1 MYLLIIALPLIG
13 TLMTGLGGR
22 WLGRKGSSIFST
34 TCVILCF
41 FLSLAAFF
49 EVGLCGV
56 PCYISI
62 SPWISSGVLNVS
74 WGFLFDSLTTTMLV
88 VITSISSLVHLY
100 SIQYM
105 EHDPH
110 CPRFM
115 SFLEIF
121 TFFMLLLVT
130 ADNFVQM
137 FLGWEG
143 VGLASYLLINFW
155 YTRLCANQAAV
166 KALIVNRVGDF
177 GLSLGIFTIFYFF
190 GSVDYEVVFSMAH
203 IYSNHNIYLFGA
215 YLNSLTLIGVF
226 LLIGAVGKSAQLG
239 LHTWLPDAME
249 GPTPVSALIHAATMV
264 TAGVFLIVRCS
275 PLIDLAPN
283 ILFLITIL
291 GSTTAFF
298 ASIVG
303 VFQND
308 IKRVI
313 AYSTCSQL
321 GYMVFVCGLSYYNVG
336 MFHLVNHAF
345 FKALLFLSAGS
356 VIHALSNEQDMRR
369 MGSLVH
375 NLPVTYAAM
384 LIGSLSLA
392 GFPFLTGFYSKDLI
406 IEITQIS
413 YYSNLYTTY
422 GIFAC
427 WLANISVFFTSF
439 YTFRLIFLTFI
450 KNNNSY
456 RVYMDNIHES
466 PTLILIPLILLS
478 IASIFVGFISKDLF
492 VGVGNSFWGNSISIA
507 PRACNLLEVE
517 FMTTSIKWLPFLL
530 STLGAVFAYSVN
542 AGILKNNISF
552 VYSNRFR
559 KLAFSLNKKLYWDK
573 LYNGLIVSFL
583 LNFGYNISFK
593 NIDRGFIELLGP
605 YGISKIINNLSF
617 KSTRIQTG
625 QITHYTFF
633 VVAGLCLLLLL
644 VPFYTFLDN
653 LIDIRLIA
661 FCFCALIT
669 AWSSKDTLI

>member
-1 MYLLIIALPLIG
+1 MYLLIVALPLVG
-13 TLMTGLGGR
+13 TLATGLGGR
-22 WLGRKGSSIFST
+22 WIGRKGANVFST
-34 TCVILCF
+34 SCVIICC
-41 FLSLAAFF
+41 FLSLVAFF

-56 PCYISI
+56 PCYLSI
-62 SPWISSGVLNVS
+62 SPWISSGALKIS

-88 VITSISSLVHLY
+88 VITFISSLVHLY

-105 EHDPH
+105 EYDPH

-121 TFFMLLLVT
+121 TFFMIILVT

-155 YTRLCANQAAV
+155 YTRLCANQAAI

-177 GLSLGIFTIFYFF
+177 GLSLGIFSIFYLF
-190 GSVDYEVVFSMAH
+190 GSVDYELVFSSASMYTDYTIH
-203 IYSNHNIYLFGA
+203 FLGLTIHY
-215 YLNSLTLIGVF
+215 LTLIGFF
-226 LLIGAVGKSAQLG
+226 LLIGAIGKSAQLG

-275 PLIDLAPN
+275 PLINLSPN
-283 ILFLITIL
+283 ILFLITII
-291 GSTTAFF
+291 GSSTAFF
-298 ASIVG
+298 ASLVG
-303 VFQND
+303 LFQND

-321 GYMVFVCGLSYYNVG
+321 GYMTFVCGLSYYNVG

-369 MGSLVH
+369 MGSLLN
-375 NLPVTYAAM
+375 NLPITYAAM

-406 IEITQIS
+406 IELTQIS
-413 YYSNLYTTY
+413 YYSNLQISY

-427 WLANISVFFTSF
+427 WLANIAVFFTSF

-450 KNNNSY
+450 KNSNSY
-456 RVYMDNIHES
+456 RKHIENIHES
-466 PTLILIPLILLS
+466 PLLILIPLILLGFF
-478 IASIFVGFISKDLF
+478 SIFVGFLTKDLF
-492 VGVGNSFWGNSISIA
+492 VGVGTHFWSAAINVLPMSY
-507 PRACNLLEVE
+507 NLLEVE
-517 FMTTSIKWLPFLL
+517 FMSYSIKWLPFML
-530 STLGAVFAYSVN
+530 STLGAFLAYTINIGIFKKNTKFAYTY
-542 AGILKNNISF
+542 IF
-552 VYSNRFR
+552 
-559 KLAFSLNKKLYWDK
+559 KKLSFLLSKKVYWDK
-573 LYNGLIVSFL
+573 LYNSLIISPL
-583 LNFGYNISFK
+583 MNFGHIISFK
-593 NIDRGFIELLGP
+593 NIDRGFVELLGP
-605 YGISKIINNLSF
+605 YGISRVIKNWSIKII
-617 KSTRIQTG
+617 KIQTG

-633 VVAGLCLLLLL
+633 IVTGLCFLLLLAPAW
-644 VPFYTFLDN
+644 VFLE
-653 LIDIRLIA
+653 LFLDIRLLT
-661 FCFCALIT
+661 FCFLALFVV
-669 AWSSKDTLI
+669 

>member
-1 MYLLIIALPLIG
+1 MYLLIVILPLVG
-13 TLMTGLGGR
+13 TLVTGLGGR
-22 WLGRKGSSIFST
+22 WLGRKGANLLST
-34 TCVILCF
+34 MCVVLCCC
-41 FLSLAAFF
+41 LSLVAFF

-56 PCYISI
+56 PCYLFL
-62 SPWISSGVLNVS
+62 SPWISSGALKIS

-105 EHDPH
+105 EYDPH

-121 TFFMLLLVT
+121 TFFMIVLVT

-155 YTRLCANQAAV
+155 YTRLCANQAAI
-166 KALIVNRVGDF
+166 KALVVNRVGDF
-177 GLSLGIFTIFYFF
+177 GLSLGIFSIFFLFGSLDYELVFASASMYTNYNIYFF
-190 GSVDYEVVFSMAH
+190 GLPINF
-203 IYSNHNIYLFGA
+203 
-215 YLNSLTLIGVF
+215 LTLIGIF

-264 TAGVFLIVRCS
+264 TAGIFLIVRCS
-275 PLIDLAPN
+275 ALIELSSN
-283 ILFLITIL
+283 VLFLITII
-291 GSTTAFF
+291 GSSTAFF

-321 GYMVFVCGLSYYNVG
+321 GYMLFVCGLSYYNVG
-336 MFHLVNHAF
+336 MFHLINHAF

-369 MGSLVH
+369 MGSLIN
-375 NLPVTYAAM
+375 NLPITYASM

-413 YYSNLYTTY
+413 YYNNLQITF

-427 WLANISVFFTSF
+427 WLANISVFFTAF
-439 YTFRLIFLTFI
+439 YTFRLLFLTFI
-450 KNNNSY
+450 KNSNSY
-456 RVYMDNIHES
+456 RKHIENIHES
-466 PTLILIPLILLS
+466 PMLILIPLILLS
-478 IASIFVGFISKDLF
+478 FASIFVGFLTKDLF
-492 VGVGNSFWGNSISIA
+492 VGVGTSFWGNAINILPLSCS
-507 PRACNLLEVE
+507 LLEIE
-517 FMTTSIKWLPFLL
+517 FMSYLIKWFPFIL
-530 STLGAVFAYSVN
+530 SVTGALFAYIINV
-542 AGILKNNISF
+542 GVLKNNIQF
-552 VYSNRFR
+552 AYNYTFR

-573 LYNGLIVSFL
+573 LYNFLIVSSL
-583 LNFGYNISFK
+583 MKFGYTVSFK

-605 YGISKIINNLSF
+605 YGISRTI
-617 KSTRIQTG
+617 KSWSIQTIKIQTG
-625 QITHYTFF
+625 QVTHYTFF
-633 VVAGLCLLLLL
+633 VVFGLILFLLF
-644 VPFYTFLDN
+644 VPVLSLFWSFV
-653 LIDIRLIA
+653 DIRLLT
-661 FCFCALIT
+661 FCFLALFVV
-669 AWSSKDTLI
+669 

>member
-1 MYLLIIALPLIG
+1 MYLLIVVLPLVG
-13 TLMTGLGGR
+13 TLVTGLCGR
-22 WLGRKGSSIFST
+22 WLGRKGSNIFST

-41 FLSLAAFF
+41 SFSLIAFF
-49 EVGLCGV
+49 EVGLCGI
-56 PCYISI
+56 PCYLSL
-62 SPWISSGVLNVS
+62 SPWISSGALNIS

-105 EHDPH
+105 EFDPH

-121 TFFMLLLVT
+121 TFFMILLVT

-155 YTRLCANQAAV
+155 YTRLCANQAAI
-166 KALIVNRVGDF
+166 KALVVNRVGDF
-177 GLSLGIFTIFYFF
+177 GLSLGIFTIFYLF
-190 GSVDYEVVFSMAH
+190 GSVDYEIVFSSVG
-203 IYSNHNIYLFGA
+203 IYTNHSIYFFGSSINI
-215 YLNSLTLIGVF
+215 LNLIGIF
-226 LLIGAVGKSAQLG
+226 LIIGAIGKSAQLG

-275 PLIDLAPN
+275 PLINASSN
-283 ILFLITIL
+283 VLFLITII
-291 GSTTAFF
+291 GSSTAFF

-321 GYMVFVCGLSYYNVG
+321 GYMIFICGLSYYNVG

-369 MGSLVH
+369 MGSLSN
-375 NLPVTYAAM
+375 NLPITYVAM
-384 LIGSLSLA
+384 LIGSLSLT

-413 YYSNLYTTY
+413 YYSNLQITF
-422 GIFAC
+422 GIYAC

-450 KNNNSY
+450 KNSNSY
-456 RVYMDNIHES
+456 RKYIENIHES
-466 PTLILIPLILLS
+466 PSLILIPLILLS
-478 IASIFVGFISKDLF
+478 IASIFVGFITKDLF
-492 VGVGNSFWGNSISIA
+492 VGFGTNFWGNSIDISLVYYNFA
-507 PRACNLLEVE
+507 EVE
-517 FMTTSIKWLPFLL
+517 FMSYLIKWLPFVL
-530 STLGAVFAYSVN
+530 SSTGAIIAYAIN
-542 AGILKNNISF
+542 IGILKKNIKF
-552 VYSNRFR
+552 AYNYKFR
-559 KLAFSLNKKLYWDK
+559 KLAFLLSKKLYWDK
-573 LYNGLIVSFL
+573 LYNSLVVSSL
-583 LNFGYNISFK
+583 MNFGYNISFK
-593 NIDRGFIELLGP
+593 NIDRGFVELTGP
-605 YGISKIINNLSF
+605 YGISRAIKNWSTKII
-617 KSTRIQTG
+617 KIQTG
-625 QITHYTFF
+625 QLTHYTFF
-633 VVAGLCLLLLL
+633 VTFGLCLLLLL
-644 VPFYTFLDN
+644 VPVWSFLEF
-653 LIDIRLIA
+653 LVDIRLIA
-661 FCFCALIT
+661 FCFLALFVV
-669 AWSSKDTLI
+669 

>member
-1 MYLLIIALPLIG
+1 MYLLIIALPLVG
-13 TLMTGLGGR
+13 TIVTGLGGR
-22 WLGRKGSSIFST
+22 WLGRKGSNIFST

-41 FLSLAAFF
+41 FFSLVAFF
-49 EVGLCGV
+49 EVGLCGI
-56 PCYISI
+56 PCYLSL
-62 SPWISSGVLNVS
+62 SPWISSGALNIS

-105 EHDPH
+105 EFDPH

-121 TFFMLLLVT
+121 TFFMILLVT

-155 YTRLCANQAAV
+155 YTRLCANQAAI
-166 KALIVNRVGDF
+166 KALVVNRIGDF
-177 GLSLGIFTIFYFF
+177 GLSLGIVAIFYLF
-190 GSVDYEVVFSMAH
+190 GSVDYEIVFS
-203 IYSNHNIYLFGA
+203 SVNIYVNYSIGFFGFS
-215 YLNSLTLIGVF
+215 LNFLTLIGVF
-226 LLIGAVGKSAQLG
+226 LLIGATGKSAQLG

-264 TAGVFLIVRCS
+264 TAGIFLIVRCS
-275 PLIDLAPN
+275 PLIDVSSN
-283 ILFLITIL
+283 VLFLITIL
-291 GSTTAFF
+291 GSSTAFF

-321 GYMVFVCGLSYYNVG
+321 GYMIFVCGLSYYNVG

-356 VIHALSNEQDMRR
+356 VIHALANEQDMRR
-369 MGSLVH
+369 MGSLL
-375 NLPVTYAAM
+375 NSLPITYAAM

-406 IEITQIS
+406 IELTQIS
-413 YYSNLYTTY
+413 YYSNLQITF
-422 GIFAC
+422 GIYAC

-450 KNNNSY
+450 KNSNSY
-456 RVYMDNIHES
+456 RKYIDNIHES
-466 PTLILIPLILLS
+466 PPLILIPLILLS
-478 IASIFVGFISKDLF
+478 IASIFVGFLTKDLF
-492 VGVGNSFWGNSISIA
+492 VGVGTSFWGNSINILPS
-507 PRACNLLEVE
+507 ACNFIEVE
-517 FMTTSIKWLPFLL
+517 FMSSFIKWLPFIL
-530 STLGAVFAYSVN
+530 SSAGAIFAYVISV
-542 AGILKNNISF
+542 GFLKNNIQF
-552 VYSNRFR
+552 AYNYKFK
-559 KLAFSLNKKLYWDK
+559 KLAFLLSKKLYWDK
-573 LYNGLIVSFL
+573 LYNSWIVFPLI
-583 LNFGYNISFK
+583 NFGYNVSFK
-593 NIDRGFIELLGP
+593 TMDRGFIELVGP
-605 YGISKIINNLSF
+605 YGISRTIKNWSVKII
-617 KSTRIQTG
+617 KIQTG
-625 QITHYTFF
+625 QLTHYVFF
-633 VVAGLCLLLLL
+633 IISGLCFLLLLI
-644 VPFYTFLDN
+644 PFWSFLEL
-653 LIDIRLIA
+653 LIDVRLIA
-661 FCFCALIT
+661 FCFLALFVV
-669 AWSSKDTLI
+669 